1 MSNPLV
7 SVVMCEHNTHVEFL
21 KEAVES
27 ILNQTYSNFEL
38 IFVDDKSNTD
48 YSSLQC
54 FKDKRIRLIKNEQ
67 NIGLAASRNVGID
80 ASKGKYI
87 AIMDTDDIAEPQRF
101 EKQVEFM
108 ENNDKVVV
116 CGTWFKMF
124 GDKTATIRRIIDDT
138 EYYRCCLLF
147 GNDPTV
153 LNPSTM
159 IRKSTLVDNGVRL
172 DERLKTAEDYRL
184 WTMISK
190 YGEVTNLKEI
200 LMNYRIRKGQMSEV
214 NRTRDLSNN
223 GWLIIGTQLRDL
235 GMQIDEAKE
244 KFIRTNFE
252 SKKVKAYKYFKFLK
266 EISNLNKESKIYNQ
280 EKLDKRIR
288 YQWVQKIYCT
298 KNIFSI
304 IKLFFQLPFGEKWF
318 LIKTEF
324 GRLNRKKMKREAENE
339 NKCY

>member
-1 MSNPLV
+1 MNNPLV
-7 SVVMCEHNTHVEFL
+7 SVVICEHNTPVEFL
-21 KEAVES
+21 EPAIES
-27 ILNQTYSNFEL
+27 ILKQTYSNFEV

-48 YSSLQC
+48 YASLQC
-54 FKDKRIRLIKNEQ
+54 FDDKRIHIIKNER

-80 ASKGKYI
+80 ASNGKYI
-87 AIMDTDDIAEPQRF
+87 AIMDTDDIAEPERLV
-101 EKQVEFM
+101 KQVEFM
-108 ENNDKVVV
+108 EKNNNVVV

-124 GDKTATIRRIIDDT
+124 GEKTATIRRVIDDT

-159 IRKSTLVDNGVRL
+159 IRKSTLIDNNIRL
-172 DERLKTAEDYRL
+172 DERLKSAEDYRL

-190 YGEVTNLKEI
+190 YGDVTNIKEI
-200 LMNYRIRKGQMSEV
+200 LMNYRIRKGQMSDAH
-214 NRTRDLSNN
+214 RTIDLGEN
-223 GWLIIGTQLRDL
+223 GWLIIGTQLREL
-235 GMQIDEAKE
+235 GMQIDDAKE
-244 KFIRTNFE
+244 KFIRTNYE
-252 SKKVKAYKYFKFLK
+252 SKEVNAYKYFKFLK
-266 EISNLNKESKIYNQ
+266 EISSLNKANSIYNQ

-288 YQWVQKIYCT
+288 RQWVQKIYCT

-304 IKLFFQLPFGEKWF
+304 IKLFFQLPFREKWF

-324 GRLNRKKMKREAENE
+324 GRLNRKRMKKEAENE